1 MVRAAEVASIVPP
14 SNRENHT
21 NLVDENLDIRS
32 FDTMTKV
39 KFDHMDLRILR
50 ALQNDS
56 SLSQRELAET
66 VNLSQNACWRRLQAI
81 RESGVI
87 KGYSLR
93 LNRAV
98 IDMNV
103 VVFVMIRTR
112 HHSKA
117 WLETFR
123 QHVQSMPEVVDFYR
137 IGGDYDYMLK
147 IVTHDLASYDRFYQ
161 RLIEKVEL
169 DTVTSYFAM
178 EAIAEQR
185 PFPLRDA
192 GSG

>member
-1 MVRAAEVASIVPP
+1 MQTILSPP
-14 SNRENHT
+14 KREIQTKLIDQGRN
-21 NLVDENLDIRS
+21 IRS
-32 FDTMTKV
+32 LDTMKKP

-87 KGYSLR
+87 KGYSIR

-123 QHVQSMPEVVDFYR
+123 QHVQAMPEVVDFYR

-147 IVTHDLASYDRFYQ
+147 IVTQDLASYDRFYQ

-192 GSG
+192 GG